1 MDKDEISQERQ
12 EKFWGELGVRKAN
25 TFWITPNGD
34 VWQALPIDLNNLFKY
49 APLLC
54 DADLSVNFHE
64 VHWVDG
70 QMFTHCT
77 ITKDFNKVG
86 EATVEGKLKEV
97 AAAALFLAIEK
108 ILT

>member
-49 APLLC
+49 AVPKLQ
-54 DADLSVNFHE
+54 DKGY
-64 VHWVDG
+64 WVILKAFEQSEFEG
-70 QMFTHCT
+70 QISDIIHDPDFT
-77 ITKDFNKVG
+77 IKVRDKDP
-86 EATVEGKLKEV
+86 AT
-97 AAAALFLAIEK
+97 ALFLVLEK
-108 ILT
+108 VFND